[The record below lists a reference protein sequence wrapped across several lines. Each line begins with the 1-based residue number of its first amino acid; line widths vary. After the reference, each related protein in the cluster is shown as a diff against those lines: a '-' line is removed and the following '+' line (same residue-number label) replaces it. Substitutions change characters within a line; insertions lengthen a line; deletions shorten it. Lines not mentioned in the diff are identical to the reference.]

1 MLQKYRN
8 SRPEVF
14 CKKVVLRSLAK
25 FTGKTPVPK
34 RQACNFIKKEALA
47 LMAPSENK
55 VYSIAKQ
62 DECEALRDSLQLSI
76 IREIQ

>member
-1 MLQKYRN
+1 M
-8 SRPEVF
+8 PE
-14 CKKVVLRSLAK
+14 
-25 FTGKTPVPK
+25 

-62 DECEALRDSLQLSI
+62 DECEAFRDSLQLSVT
-76 IREIQ
+76 REIQ

>member
-25 FTGKTPVPK
+25 FTGKTPMPE

-62 DECEALRDSLQLSI
+62 DECEALCDSLQLSI
-76 IREIQ
+76 TREIQ